1 MALGAGA
8 ATMRWGI
15 MAQTADVTTL
25 ALIEPLHGLTFALF
39 HLGYIHHCGYCP
51 EQPRR
56 FGAGVLC
63 DRRNWR
69 CNGPVD
75 HTFRLRTCRILG
87 MTLLCAYEAAETSWR
102 LVVSDNGVEPRK
114 TNWIRI
120 SHGQDWARSSSR
132 HWPSS
137 LTLVWKL

>member
-1 MALGAGA
+1 MYKRQLLAILGRSGALALGAGA
-8 ATMRWGI
+8 AAMRWGI

-39 HLGYIHHCGYCP
+39 HLGYMHHCGYCP

-56 FGAGVLC
+56 FGAGVLW

-87 MTLLCAYEAAETSWR
+87 NDFTMLRSVSHHLEMHVALSQNLNRSTTTS
-102 LVVSDNGVEPRK
+102 S
-114 TNWIRI
+114 
-120 SHGQDWARSSSR
+120 
-132 HWPSS
+132 
-137 LTLVWKL
+137 

>member
-1 MALGAGA
+1 LALGAGA
-8 ATMRWGI
+8 AAMRWLI

-39 HLGYIHHCGYCP
+39 HLGYMHHCGYCP

-56 FGAGVLC
+56 FGAGVLW

-75 HTFRLRTCRILG
+75 HTFRLAVRALGTCRILG
-87 MTLLCAYEAAETSWR
+87 NGFTMLRRVSHHLELARCAFTKSQS
-102 LVVSDNGVEPRK
+102 LDDHIIPIG
-114 TNWIRI
+114 T
-120 SHGQDWARSSSR
+120 
-132 HWPSS
+132 S
-137 LTLVWKL
+137 LTTINA